1 MEKKRIGFSR
11 SIKTRLVLIMSALVA
26 VPLVLSIIISVV
38 NTRSSGTDNAEVIN
52 DAQSHIVEQSILAVV
67 DKNLTALQSLATS
80 PATEAYVAGD
90 KSDEAKILAQMKS
103 IDSMM
108 DDGNSTVVTGGDGK
122 QLLRTIGD
130 LVEVSDREYF
140 KQGMQGNVF
149 ISDVQVSKSTGSN
162 IVTFAVPVHSSDGS
176 KVIGI
181 VQRNY
186 DLSEFHDLLAS
197 EVTEDKQELVIVD
210 RKGMVIAHSGHEI
223 DPDKPEDQ
231 SDNPFYTESRAETA
245 VTGKYETT
253 WEGDTWMVSWV
264 KEPQTGWVV
273 ASCRVQSVAL
283 SYVTNNTLMMV
294 IIGILF
300 FIIASVVAFVL
311 SRTFTEPLKEINF
324 SMEELSAGR
333 FRQIDKYTNRK
344 DEFGAII
351 DETNS
356 VVQKLDAI
364 VMNIKNSTN
373 DVNDAAVSLVDAT
386 EQISVTARDVST
398 AVQEIADGASQQA
411 DEIQDASNSTARISN
426 NIQIV
431 TDDASTLK
439 TEAVQ
444 MDQHS
449 QESADLMRKLR
460 TITQEMSSSIDSIVE
475 KISDTGKGV
484 ENISGK
490 VEAINSIASQ
500 TNLLAL
506 NASIEAA
513 RAGEAGKGF
522 AVVAEE
528 IGHLADDSAASADEI
543 KVEMDMLMR
552 ESKAAIEQAD
562 EVKKATDDQMTALT
576 DAIDSIREL
585 VKEISGMSEGV
596 DAILSAADVCDESKV
611 VIVDAMGA
619 LSSISEQNA
628 ASSEQTS
635 ASMDEFTATI
645 GSVTDTAES
654 LRKIADELSAEMEFF
669 KV

>member
-11 SIKTRLVLIMSALVA
+11 SIKMRLVLIMSALVA

-38 NTRSSGTDNAEVIN
+38 NTRSSGTDNAEEIN

-80 PATEAYVAGD
+80 PATEEYVAGD
-90 KSDEAKILAQMKS
+90 KSYEAKILAQMKS

-122 QLLRTIGD
+122 QLLRTVGD
-130 LVEVSDREYF
+130 PVEVSDREYF
-140 KQGMQGNVF
+140 KQGMLGEVF

-162 IVTFAVPVHSSDGS
+162 IVTFAIPVRSSDGS

-223 DPDKPEDQ
+223 TPDKPEDQ
-231 SDNPFYTESRAETA
+231 SGNPFYTESRAETP

-333 FRQIDKYTNRK
+333 FRKIDKYTNRK

-373 DVNDAAVSLVDAT
+373 EVNDAAVSLVDAT
-386 EQISVTARDVST
+386 EQISVTAKDVST

-431 TDDASTLK
+431 TDDAGTLK

-576 DAIDSIREL
+576 EAIDSIREL
-585 VKEISGMSEGV
+585 VKEIGGMSEGV
-596 DAILSAADVCDESKV
+596 NAILSAADVCDESKV

-628 ASSEQTS
+628 AASEQTS

-654 LRKIADELSAEMEFF
+654 LRKIADELSTEMEFF

>member
-654 LRKIADELSAEMEFF
+654 LRKIADELSTEMEFF